1 MVSAQYWYRAD
12 TTCYSDMY
20 VAAAISEFS
29 PIPSPL
35 KANIEI
41 QERDTSDLFEL
52 LYELNREKLLP
63 IYDWPVTTIPST
75 INEKEV
81 HKLLESAP
89 NVHSILD
96 PEFPYTHYFYR
107 FHSNLD
113 VTMFNELGDP
123 IYDADGQIITFPNDT
138 VDLYFL
144 QLTELRIHYLRTED
158 NAYRIHRIGL
168 VGLDQYESNVE
179 LFWVR
184 YDELLLALQVKGIR
198 AEDQFWYNRLKQDDF
213 KGFRYKQEPCDQYF
227 SR

>member
-1 MVSAQYWYRAD
+1 MKALLLFILLPAMVSAQYWYRAD

-96 PEFPYTHYFYR
+96 HTI
-107 FHSNLD
+107 S
-113 VTMFNELGDP
+113 T
-123 IYDADGQIITFPNDT
+123 AST
-138 VDLYFL
+138 V
-144 QLTELRIHYLRTED
+144 I
-158 NAYRIHRIGL
+158 
-168 VGLDQYESNVE
+168 
-179 LFWVR
+179 WM
-184 YDELLLALQVKGIR
+184 
-198 AEDQFWYNRLKQDDF
+198 
-213 KGFRYKQEPCDQYF
+213 
-227 SR
+227 